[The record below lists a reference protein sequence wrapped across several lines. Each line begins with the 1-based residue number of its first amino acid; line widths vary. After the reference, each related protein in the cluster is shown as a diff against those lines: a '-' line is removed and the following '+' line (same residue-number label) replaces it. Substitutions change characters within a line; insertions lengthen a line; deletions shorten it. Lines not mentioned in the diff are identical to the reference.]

1 MDQLQMDQVIDG
13 VIAYEIGA
21 APKVVEAKDPHN
33 SNR

>member
-1 MDQLQMDQVIDG
+1 MDQLQGAG

-33 SNR
+33 SK